1 MLKDAQLPSESLMSG
16 EMSNLNNSQLSD
28 NMTKASSCLQS
39 NIKKCCPDDYSTNN
53 EKILEMH
60 TT

>member
-39 NIKKCCPDDYSTNN
+39 NIK
-53 EKILEMH
+53 
-60 TT
+60 